1 MSTKHKQMYLY
12 IDAEGNI
19 KMDKASVMLV
29 PEFKE
34 MVDSKLFGWNFFQ
47 YTCLFTSRTPFGML
61 ADEIRNQKVVAIVQ
75 SSPLNQV
82 SSIAVNNFYKH
93 EKFKEVSDLLKELHP
108 DDVYDAYLTVS
119 KKINQLIVRIEK
131 LDIGEN
137 IENEELAENLV
148 YLEQFHKNLKS
159 LQDQKRQYEIMMRE
173 RTTVIRA
180 DQKAGSIRKELER
193 KKAK

>member
-1 MSTKHKQMYLY
+1 MYLY

-61 ADEIRNQKVVAIVQ
+61 PDEIRNQKVLAIVQ
-75 SSPLNQV
+75 SSPLNQA

-93 EKFKEVSDLLKELHP
+93 EKFREISDLLKELHP

-119 KKINQLIVRIEK
+119 KKINQLIVKIDK
-131 LDIGEN
+131 LDIGESVT
-137 IENEELAENLV
+137 NEDLAESLV
-148 YLEQFHKNLKS
+148 YLEQFQKNLKS

-180 DQKAGSIRKELER
+180 DQKAGSIRKGLER